1 MIIPQ
6 FKHICGTINS
16 EQVVNLQQDQGI
28 FKIEAILVKCTGC
41 GKHQIIMELK
51 ESYENEELKNNA

>member
-6 FKHICGTINS
+6 FKHTCGTINS
-16 EQVVNLQQDQGI
+16 EQVVNLRQHQET

-41 GKHQIIMELK
+41 GKHQIVMELK